1 MIPRVVTEV
10 HVLGKRVVMEV
21 HVLGKTMFLILLFLF
36 YKF

>member
-10 HVLGKRVVMEV
+10 HVLGKRVVTEV
-21 HVLGKTMFLILLFLF
+21 HVLGKTMFVILLFLF